1 MNHPAF
7 GPGGGG
13 GGGGARFHFI
23 GPGQGGFQLH
33 GNPGDYAWGRGGL
46 DAIITQLLNQ
56 MDGAGPPPMATDL
69 IQQIPTVKVTKE
81 MMEKNSS
88 CSVCWE
94 VGEINILIV
103 IQVCYGKQ
111 KQKTIFYAL
120 SPLLV
125 KEQA

>member
-13 GGGGARFHFI
+13 GGGGARVHFI

-111 KQKTIFYAL
+111 KTIFYAL
-120 SPLLV
+120 SPLLIKV
-125 KEQA
+125 QA

>member
-1 MNHPAF
+1 MSLSIPSPHHHIIS
-7 GPGGGG
+7 GPG
-13 GGGGARFHFI
+13 A
-23 GPGQGGFQLH
+23 QLH

-103 IQVCYGKQ
+103 IQICYGKQ

-120 SPLLV
+120 SPLLI